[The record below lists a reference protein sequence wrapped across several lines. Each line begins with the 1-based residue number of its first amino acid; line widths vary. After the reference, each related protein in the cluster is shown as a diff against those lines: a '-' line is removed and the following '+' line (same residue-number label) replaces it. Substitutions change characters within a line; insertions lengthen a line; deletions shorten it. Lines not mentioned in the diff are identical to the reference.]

1 MITPQLVE
9 HAIGESRD
17 EPVQVG
23 EVDFVVHI

>member
-1 MITPQLVE
+1 QLVE